1 MVSRGGEKG
10 GRGGGGEG
18 QAVGLHIV
26 IGGGAESK
34 KLTVLMMLEIALI
47 LCLPELSAIPSN
59 VINIAMYCCPC
70 PISVM
75 I

>member
-1 MVSRGGEKG
+1 MVSRGGEK

-34 KLTVLMMLEIALI
+34 KLTVLMMLEISLI
-47 LCLPELSAIPSN
+47 LCVPELSAIPFK
-59 VINIAMYCCPC
+59 VICIVSC

>member
-1 MVSRGGEKG
+1 MVSRGGEK

-34 KLTVLMMLEIALI
+34 KLTVLMMLEISLI
-47 LCLPELSAIPSN
+47 LCVPELSAIPSKLS
-59 VINIAMYCCPC
+59 A
-70 PISVM
+70 
-75 I
+75 

>member
-1 MVSRGGEKG
+1 MVSRGGEK

-34 KLTVLMMLEIALI
+34 KLTVLMMLEISLI
-47 LCLPELSAIPSN
+47 LCVPELSAIPFK
-59 VINIAMYCCPC
+59 VICRGDLLRMLP
-70 PISVM
+70 
-75 I
+75 